1 MSRLIRKE
9 QLRELTLAYAR
20 EITREWGVLFWGIG
34 FPILM
39 SLGLGIAFTKK
50 PDVVRKIAVIEN
62 AAPSGSEA
70 IAGGGTTFS
79 TESRIGAFLQKRAR
93 TTEPADDGTARY
105 EVTIPSEKLGNTTFI
120 FETTNWDRATVLL
133 KRGNIAVA
141 IDEHDGRIEYH
152 FDPRNSDAQLSY
164 LKLSRLLE
172 DGGIAAGAAA
182 DSSSSIGSGGLG
194 TAASEAGEAA
204 IAANDESIVP
214 LTVSGTRYIDF
225 LIPGLMAMGIMMSS
239 LWGMSYGLVEK
250 RTKKLL
256 RRMVAT
262 PMKKSH
268 FLVALMTVRLG
279 MNLVESGLL
288 FLFAFL
294 VFGTTIQGSIPAL
307 FIIFIAG
314 NVAFAGI
321 AILTSARTSN
331 TEVANGIINVV
342 SLPMMVCSG
351 VFFSYHNFPEWSIPY
366 IKAFPLTL
374 LADGIRS
381 IFIEGAGYA
390 EISVAALVLFAVGV
404 VTFVAGLRAFR
415 WY

>member
-1 MSRLIRKE
+1 MSRLVRKE
-9 QLRELTLAYAR
+9 QLREITLAYAR

-39 SLGLGIAFTKK
+39 ALGLGIAFTKK
-50 PDVVRKIAVIEN
+50 ADVVRRIAVIEN
-62 AAPSGSEA
+62 AATLSR
-70 IAGGGTTFS
+70 
-79 TESRIGAFLQKRAR
+79 ESRIGSFMEERAR
-93 TTEPADDGTARY
+93 KTEPAEDGTPRY
-105 EVTIPSEKLGNTTFI
+105 ECTIASERLGNTTFV
-120 FETTNWDRATVLL
+120 FERTSWDRATALL

-141 IDEHDGRIEYH
+141 IDERDGRIEYH
-152 FDPRNSDAQLSY
+152 FDPKNSDAHLSY
-164 LKLSRLLE
+164 LKLSRLL
-172 DGGIAAGAAA
+172 DGVGAAA
-182 DSSSSIGSGGLG
+182 
-194 TAASEAGEAA
+194 AAG
-204 IAANDESIVP
+204 DENIVP
-214 LTVSGTRYIDF
+214 LTASGTRYIDF

-294 VFGTTIQGSIPAL
+294 VFGTTIQGSLGAL

-331 TEVANGIINVV
+331 TEVANGIINIV

-390 EISVAALVLFAVGV
+390 EISVAALVLFAVGI

>member
-1 MSRLIRKE
+1 MSRLFHKE

-50 PDVVRKIAVIEN
+50 ADVVRKIAVIEN
-62 AAPSGSEA
+62 TAPGGSEA
-70 IAGGGTTFS
+70 VTGGGTTLS
-79 TESRIGAFLQKRAR
+79 GESRIGAFLRERAKK
-93 TTEPADDGTARY
+93 TDPASDRTARY

-120 FETTNWDRATVLL
+120 FETTTWDRATVLL
-133 KRGNIAVA
+133 KRGGIAVA

-152 FDPRNSDAQLSY
+152 FDPRNPDAQLSY
-164 LKLSRLLE
+164 LKLSRLLG
-172 DGGIAAGAAA
+172 DGGGAAGAAA
-182 DSSSSIGSGGLG
+182 DSGGSIGSGG
-194 TAASEAGEAA
+194 AA
-204 IAANDESIVP
+204 ITASDENIVP

-321 AILTSARTSN
+321 AILTSARTAN
-331 TEVANGIINVV
+331 TEVANGIINVI

-351 VFFSYHNFPEWSIPY
+351 VFFSYHNFPDWSIPY
-366 IKAFPLTL
+366 IKLFPLTL

-390 EISVAALVLFAVGV
+390 EVSVAALVLFAVGV
-404 VTFVAGLRAFR
+404 VAFIAGLRAFR